1 MSESNNNNKTNR
13 CWIVINKKKY
23 QKETNEEADEREE
36 KRQYSNIDGRDF
48 FVFPAAMEITFI
60 PNLIQYHNCTQRKT

>member
-13 CWIVINKKKY
+13 CWIVINKTKISKR
-23 QKETNEEADEREE
+23 NEEADEREE